1 MIRRDIMQDNYEYT
15 QKGFRI
21 LVTTM
26 SGYIG
31 QTLHRKYGK
40 IWWEQV
46 RQSLYTHISDL
57 PLYGD
62 YGELIDSLD
71 IANCIRIFDR
81 RWNEDFST
89 LLPRNCRT
97 WANELMGIRNE
108 IAHLGQKDY
117 EQNKAE
123 RALDT
128 MALLCSEL
136 DTESA
141 KEIRDLYWEVRS
153 KTEETKIVYEGLAQ
167 PASSSGKGT
176 LVQRKLLDMVG
187 SEGVQRTSLTRKV
200 TYNGK
205 TTIYPVYRIR
215 LDLLFYNDQNDRIA
229 TWISRYETEHGGQ
242 ALQKMDREAYNRVV
256 EQFIVESNPD
266 AIQRT
271 QKNIQL
277 IGQREPGVTLANGR
291 IVDGNRRFTCL
302 RRLQRE
308 SAEPVFFETVLM
320 EMDIQADK
328 KQIKLLELAIQH
340 GEEKKV
346 DYDLIDFAIGTYR
359 DVVRTKLLTAEE
371 YAASANESLADVKK
385 RIEIAGVICEFLEY
399 IRLPEQY
406 YAAREYQVYSLFQE
420 MLPIRPANE
429 EDRKLLKTIVF
440 QNVMMQAIVDQ
451 RKYIRDVKT
460 LVKNDLY
467 EEYFEDQKR
476 LGQQIR
482 ELFSAVSVST
492 KADVDRFA
500 ADNAKITE
508 DLQLSLEKALLRSRS
523 KALKA
528 KPMENAE
535 KGYALLMDI
544 DPRQFGRM
552 TTEEKEDLKSKLKD
566 LSTLAER
573 FISQL

>member
-1 MIRRDIMQDNYEYT
+1 M
-15 QKGFRI
+15 
-21 LVTTM
+21 
-26 SGYIG
+26 
-31 QTLHRKYGK
+31 
-40 IWWEQV
+40 
-46 RQSLYTHISDL
+46 
-57 PLYGD
+57 
-62 YGELIDSLD
+62 
-71 IANCIRIFDR
+71 
-81 RWNEDFST
+81 
-89 LLPRNCRT
+89 
-97 WANELMGIRNE
+97 
-108 IAHLGQKDY
+108 
-117 EQNKAE
+117 
-123 RALDT
+123 
-128 MALLCSEL
+128 
-136 DTESA
+136 
-141 KEIRDLYWEVRS
+141 
-153 KTEETKIVYEGLAQ
+153 
-167 PASSSGKGT
+167 
-176 LVQRKLLDMVG
+176 
-187 SEGVQRTSLTRKV
+187 
-200 TYNGK
+200 
-205 TTIYPVYRIR
+205 
-215 LDLLFYNDQNDRIA
+215 
-229 TWISRYETEHGGQ
+229 
-242 ALQKMDREAYNRVV
+242 
-256 EQFIVESNPD
+256 
-266 AIQRT
+266 
-271 QKNIQL
+271 
-277 IGQREPGVTLANGR
+277 TLADGR

-460 LVKNDLY
+460 LVRNNLY

-482 ELFSAVSVST
+482 ELFSAFSVST
-492 KADVDRFA
+492 KVDVDRFA
-500 ADNAKITE
+500 ADNGKITE
-508 DLQLSLEKALLRSRS
+508 ELQLSLEKALLRSRS

-535 KGYALLMDI
+535 KGYALLIDI